1 MAQESFS
8 VVLFGGHVA
17 RAVGYGRSHGKRH
30 ARGRADV
37 QRHSLRVWIVSQ
49 SYLPF
54 YGGITE
60 HVWHLSAALAARGH
74 SVTILTG
81 RPTRPAPMPDPDPPG
96 VRVVRAGWTVRLPS
110 NGARA
115 CMTLGCDWPRRIALP
130 DPAPDIVHIQSP
142 LEPGLPLWALH
153 HLPGVKIG
161 TFHTGGR
168 GCHWGYRWFS
178 PWLARS
184 SGRLAVRIAVSREA
198 ARYIAGRLPPA
209 DRVIPNGV
217 AANRFAPALAA
228 RPACGD
234 ELVALYVGRCDPRKG
249 LNTLLD
255 ALARVS
261 ARDDAR
267 GGGPRLR
274 LCLVGDGPLLPAL
287 ARRARRERL
296 AVTCAGAVP
305 RRELPHYYASADLF
319 VAPSTDGESFGI
331 SLLEAAAAG
340 RPIIAAGI
348 DAYRETLRDSGAALF
363 FEPGSSEDL
372 ARALITLRGDPVRRA
387 AMGDAGARYARR
399 FEWER
404 IAGEIEQVY
413 RDALRR
419 APARRLSRW
428 ILSNPRSVS
437 ASSTS

>member
-1 MAQESFS
+1 
-8 VVLFGGHVA
+8 
-17 RAVGYGRSHGKRH
+17 VGYGRSYGAGGH
-30 ARGRADV
+30 AAGRVDV
-37 QRHSLRVWIVSQ
+37 QRQSLRVWIVSQ

-60 HVWHLSAALAARGH
+60 HVWHLGAALAARGH
-74 SVTILTG
+74 AVTILTG
-81 RPTRPAPMPDPDPPG
+81 RPARAPAMPDPDPPG
-96 VRVVRAGWTVRLPS
+96 VRVVRTGWTLHLPS

-115 CMTLGCDWPRRIALP
+115 CVTLGCDWPRRLALP
-130 DPAPDIVHIQSP
+130 HPAPDIVHIQSP

-168 GCHWGYRWFS
+168 ECHWGYRWFG
-178 PWLARS
+178 PWLAPS
-184 SGRLAVRIAVSREA
+184 SRRLATRIAVSREA
-198 ARYIAGRLPPA
+198 ARYLAAHLPPA

-217 AANRFAPALAA
+217 APDRFALARAAHPAHAV
-228 RPACGD
+228 RRD

-255 ALARVS
+255 ALARVD
-261 ARDDAR
+261 ARDR
-267 GGGPRLR
+267 GRGAAPRLR
-274 LCLVGDGPLLPAL
+274 LCLVGDGPLRPAL

-296 AVTCAGAVP
+296 AVTCAGAVA

-363 FEPGSSEDL
+363 FEPGSAEDL
-372 ARALITLRGDPVRRA
+372 ARALVTLRGDPVRRE
-387 AMGDAGARYARR
+387 AMSDAGIRYARR

-404 IAGEIEQVY
+404 IAAETEQVY
-413 RDALRR
+413 REALLR
-419 APARRLSRW
+419 ARGRRLSRS
-428 ILSNPRSVS
+428 IRSSPRSVS